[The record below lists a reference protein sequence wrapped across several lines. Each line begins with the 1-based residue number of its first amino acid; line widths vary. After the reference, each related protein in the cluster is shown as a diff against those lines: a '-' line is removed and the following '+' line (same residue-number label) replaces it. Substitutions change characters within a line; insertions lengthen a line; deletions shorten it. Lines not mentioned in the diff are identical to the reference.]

1 MGWWPF
7 RTVGLV
13 GKVVPVAFWIYQMKE
28 IPMSQVAL
36 RFGIDLLSNETESAC
51 RHRNS
56 GNESKEVAGDEE
68 GNEDKEDPEVS

>member
-1 MGWWPF
+1 
-7 RTVGLV
+7 
-13 GKVVPVAFWIYQMKE
+13 MKE